1 MGQTTDGTRLD
12 RDFTR
17 QLQRIL
23 AADKDELFQ
32 QLQEQDGELLL
43 AVLRN
48 PRLDEHHLLA
58 LLKRR
63 GLGEELFEA
72 LFAAKRHLESY
83 KVIVALAVHPET
95 PVHIAQTLLPRCYIF
110 DLARICLLPS
120 VAPDL
125 RLLAERCIIQRLP
138 GQPLG
143 NKLTLA
149 RRGTPAVVEALLME
163 GVASLVEACL
173 ANPHLKEGAVH
184 RFVSSHLAGAETIS
198 LVARTARWK
207 GRPNIRLAILK
218 NPRTPAVWFTQ
229 FLPSLSPPV
238 LKDLLATPRLT
249 SDQKA
254 LVREALARR
263 GHAA

>member
-1 MGQTTDGTRLD
+1 MAQTTDGTGLD
-12 RDFTR
+12 REFAR
-17 QLQRIL
+17 QLQRVL

-32 QLQEQDGELLL
+32 HLQEQNGELLL

-63 GLGEELFEA
+63 GLAEELFEA

-83 KVIVALAVHPET
+83 QVTVALAIHPEA
-95 PVHIAQTLLPRCYIF
+95 PAHIARTLLPRCYIF
-110 DLARICLLPS
+110 DLARISLLPS

-138 GQPLG
+138 AQPLG

-163 GVASLVEACL
+163 GVATLVEACL

-198 LVARTARWK
+198 LVARNSRWK

-218 NPRTPAVWFTQ
+218 NPRTPAVWFTL
-229 FLPSLSPPV
+229 FLPGLSLSI
-238 LKDLLATPRLT
+238 LRDLLATPRLT
-249 SDQKA
+249 PDQKS
-254 LVREALARR
+254 LVRENLSKR
-263 GHAA
+263 GYAA